1 MHLKNENSHHRR
13 ECCHAQGETVVDASE
28 KGFFIMMMMDVDMT
42 IIINMM
48 MTMIKHNKTGKLI
61 MDVVS
66 VGGRSPT
73 TAIRKTFVKKISSVA
88 KS

>member
-1 MHLKNENSHHRR
+1 
-13 ECCHAQGETVVDASE
+13 
-28 KGFFIMMMMDVDMT
+28 MT

-48 MTMIKHNKTGKLI
+48 MTLMKCNETGKLI

-73 TAIRKTFVKKISSVA
+73 TAIRKTFVKKIYSVA
-88 KS
+88 KR

>member
-1 MHLKNENSHHRR
+1 M
-13 ECCHAQGETVVDASE
+13 A
-28 KGFFIMMMMDVDMT
+28 

-48 MTMIKHNKTGKLI
+48 MTLIKCNETGKLI